1 MMIDLDELKR
11 LAGLVTPGPLMA
23 EEDPCDGRDYKVLV
37 TTKGT
42 RTFRGT
48 WVMRAEHNWTDADYS
63 ERRISWKEAEAN
75 AAATALLLSNL
86 PNIIAA
92 LEAGQQ
98 DWPKPIDDRAATA
111 VIAREFEALEA
122 ENARLREALEAEDA
136 YWAASR
142 AHACALPRLS
152 EQSGFVFQAARDRR
166 DAARAALGAS
176 HDADA

>member
-1 MMIDLDELKR
+1 MIDLDELKR

-86 PNIIAA
+86 PTIIAA
-92 LEAGQQ
+92 LEVVDLVRDE
-98 DWPKPIDDRAATA
+98 DWLAERISDSLDVDWRPI
-111 VIAREFEALEA
+111 
-122 ENARLREALEAEDA
+122 
-136 YWAASR
+136 
-142 AHACALPRLS
+142 
-152 EQSGFVFQAARDRR
+152 
-166 DAARAALGAS
+166 DAARAIVRGLKLVEVG
-176 HDADA
+176 DAD

>member
-1 MMIDLDELKR
+1 MIDLDELKR

-86 PNIIAA
+86 PTIIAA
-92 LEAGQQ
+92 LEAAALVRDE
-98 DWPKPIDDRAATA
+98 DWLEDRISDSLDVDWRPI
-111 VIAREFEALEA
+111 
-122 ENARLREALEAEDA
+122 
-136 YWAASR
+136 
-142 AHACALPRLS
+142 
-152 EQSGFVFQAARDRR
+152 
-166 DAARAALGAS
+166 DAARSVIAALPKETDNAHG
-176 HDADA
+176 

>member
-1 MMIDLDELKR
+1 MTDEQNERAARVWREACGAYEDNSHDLTLSIRDR
-11 LAGLVTPGPLMA
+11 TLAG
-23 EEDPCDGRDYKVLV
+23 D
-37 TTKGT
+37 
-42 RTFRGT
+42 
-48 WVMRAEHNWTDADYS
+48 
-63 ERRISWKEAEAN
+63 
-75 AAATALLLSNL
+75 
-86 PNIIAA
+86 
-92 LEAGQQ
+92 Q
-98 DWPKPIDDRAATA
+98 AATA
-111 VIAREFEALEA
+111 VIAADRARLEA

>member
-1 MMIDLDELKR
+1 MIDLDELKR

-86 PNIIAA
+86 PAIIAA
-92 LEAGQQ
+92 LEVVDLVRDE
-98 DWPKPIDDRAATA
+98 DWLAERISDSLDVDWRPI
-111 VIAREFEALEA
+111 
-122 ENARLREALEAEDA
+122 
-136 YWAASR
+136 
-142 AHACALPRLS
+142 
-152 EQSGFVFQAARDRR
+152 
-166 DAARAALGAS
+166 DAARAIIAALPKETDNA
-176 HDADA
+176 HA

>member
-75 AAATALLLSNL
+75 TAATALLLSNL

-92 LEAGQQ
+92 LEAAALVRDE
-98 DWPKPIDDRAATA
+98 DWLAERISDSLDVDWRPI
-111 VIAREFEALEA
+111 
-122 ENARLREALEAEDA
+122 
-136 YWAASR
+136 
-142 AHACALPRLS
+142 
-152 EQSGFVFQAARDRR
+152 
-166 DAARAALGAS
+166 DAARAIIAALPKLVEVG
-176 HDADA
+176 DAD

>member
-1 MMIDLDELKR
+1 MIDLDELKR

-86 PNIIAA
+86 PTIIAA
-92 LEAGQQ
+92 LE
-98 DWPKPIDDRAATA
+98 
-111 VIAREFEALEA
+111 IARLV
-122 ENARLREALEAEDA
+122 RDGD
-136 YWAASR
+136 W
-142 AHACALPRLS
+142 LS
-152 EQSGFVFQAARDRR
+152 ERISDSLDVDWRPI
-166 DAARAALGAS
+166 DAARAIIAALPKEPDNA
-176 HDADA
+176 HA

>member
-1 MMIDLDELKR
+1 MIDLDELKR

-86 PNIIAA
+86 PTIIAA
-92 LEAGQQ
+92 LE
-98 DWPKPIDDRAATA
+98 T
-111 VIAREFEALEA
+111 
-122 ENARLREALEAEDA
+122 ARLVREVPQTLPSAKLDEV
-136 YWAASR
+136 AASAVDWDGSDIPGDEPAKWETEAGVIRDMVAEIR
-142 AHACALPRLS
+142 AYRAIIAALPK
-152 EQSGFVFQAARDRR
+152 EEV
-166 DAARAALGAS
+166 
-176 HDADA
+176 

>member
-1 MMIDLDELKR
+1 MTDEQNERAAHVWREACAACEDGTAAVIDLPMRDMVI
-11 LAGLVTPGPLMA
+11 AG
-23 EEDPCDGRDYKVLV
+23 D
-37 TTKGT
+37 
-42 RTFRGT
+42 
-48 WVMRAEHNWTDADYS
+48 
-63 ERRISWKEAEAN
+63 
-75 AAATALLLSNL
+75 
-86 PNIIAA
+86 
-92 LEAGQQ
+92 Q
-98 DWPKPIDDRAATA
+98 AATA

>member
-1 MMIDLDELKR
+1 MIDLDELKR

-75 AAATALLLSNL
+75 TAATALLLSNL

-92 LEAGQQ
+92 LEAAALVRDE
-98 DWPKPIDDRAATA
+98 DWLAERINDSLDVDWRPI
-111 VIAREFEALEA
+111 
-122 ENARLREALEAEDA
+122 
-136 YWAASR
+136 
-142 AHACALPRLS
+142 
-152 EQSGFVFQAARDRR
+152 
-166 DAARAALGAS
+166 DAARAIVRGLKLVEVG
-176 HDADA
+176 DAD

>member
-1 MMIDLDELKR
+1 MIDLDELKR

-86 PNIIAA
+86 PTIIAA
-92 LEAGQQ
+92 LEAAALVRDE
-98 DWPKPIDDRAATA
+98 DWLAERISDSLDVDWRPI
-111 VIAREFEALEA
+111 
-122 ENARLREALEAEDA
+122 
-136 YWAASR
+136 
-142 AHACALPRLS
+142 
-152 EQSGFVFQAARDRR
+152 
-166 DAARAALGAS
+166 DAARAIIAALPKEEV
-176 HDADA
+176 

>member
-1 MMIDLDELKR
+1 MIDLDELKR

-86 PNIIAA
+86 PTIIAA
-92 LEAGQQ
+92 LEAAALVRDE
-98 DWPKPIDDRAATA
+98 DWLEDRISDSLDVDWRPI
-111 VIAREFEALEA
+111 
-122 ENARLREALEAEDA
+122 
-136 YWAASR
+136 
-142 AHACALPRLS
+142 
-152 EQSGFVFQAARDRR
+152 
-166 DAARAALGAS
+166 DAARAIVRGLKLVEVG
-176 HDADA
+176 DAD

>member
-86 PNIIAA
+86 PTIIAA
-92 LEAGQQ
+92 LE
-98 DWPKPIDDRAATA
+98 
-111 VIAREFEALEA
+111 IARLV
-122 ENARLREALEAEDA
+122 RDGD
-136 YWAASR
+136 W
-142 AHACALPRLS
+142 LS
-152 EQSGFVFQAARDRR
+152 ERISDSLDVDWRPI
-166 DAARAALGAS
+166 DAARAIIAALPKETDNG
-176 HDADA
+176 

>member
-86 PNIIAA
+86 PTIIAA
-92 LEAGQQ
+92 LE
-98 DWPKPIDDRAATA
+98 
-111 VIAREFEALEA
+111 IARLVRDEGWLED
-122 ENARLREALEAEDA
+122 RISDSLDVDG
-136 YWAASR
+136 Y
-142 AHACALPRLS
+142 CLS
-152 EQSGFVFQAARDRR
+152 IFHYSYV
-166 DAARAALGAS
+166 S
-176 HDADA
+176 CIC

>member
-1 MMIDLDELKR
+1 MIDLDELKR

-75 AAATALLLSNL
+75 TAATALLLSNL

-92 LEAGQQ
+92 LEAAALVRDE
-98 DWPKPIDDRAATA
+98 DWLAERISDSLDVDWRPIDCARAI
-111 VIAREFEALEA
+111 IA
-122 ENARLREALEAEDA
+122 
-136 YWAASR
+136 
-142 AHACALPRLS
+142 ALPK
-152 EQSGFVFQAARDRR
+152 EEV
-166 DAARAALGAS
+166 
-176 HDADA
+176 